1 MSKQCGRIITGII
14 LATLLCP
21 PVPTAAFNWTG
32 DGDGLS
38 FNDPDNWNPQED
50 APPGPGDT
58 AVLSSPSAS
67 ILFSGSV
74 ATSSTVVTGLFDFL
88 LGSNTY
94 TSQLFV
100 NGSGDFTFSDG
111 TFTGANHV
119 LNDDGWLTVFDP
131 AAVLEATADITLNDN
146 SRLKVLDGSLTA
158 PELFVNDRARA
169 VIDGGAATIDSLVIG
184 DANVGGNALFSLL
197 NNATL
202 NFVLPITVGTNGG
215 RGEFT
220 VSGGTTFTALMSEFV
235 LAPAAGDRGDLNI
248 FGNATLN
255 LFGDGVFGDQ
265 GDTLINIED
274 GTLNLTS
281 LQLGVDG
288 SASVGLEGD
297 LADLSISGGDVELGV
312 NAGGEGGLGVRDASL
327 ELPASLVVGVQ
338 GTGRIR
344 TDNGAI
350 VTVNGDLILGEQ
362 SGSNGDWDMDA
373 YSLLGVTITG
383 DLIVGDAGWGKIK
396 AEVNEAL
403 FEAANLIVGKAA
415 GLPGQ
420 DGGNVNFEEFGE
432 SELNIAGNST
442 IGGLSRGGLSLNGG
456 SWSNGGAVVV
466 GDAADGDISL
476 DYAATSG
483 DSLTLGNTLAGHGE
497 AYVSG
502 GSLNIANGM
511 LVGNVGSA
519 FMGLSD
525 DANAT
530 SGWTSVAQ
538 APTSAATLNVFSG
551 ATLVTGN
558 LFVAYQGE
566 GLLDVSDGGAVSA
579 AKLDV
584 ATGGGK
590 GDVIVTGTG
599 SNMSITAD
607 LLLSASGR
615 GTFQVL
621 DGATAQAHQAF
632 VDYAGA
638 TPLSNLYVRDAGSF
652 LDLSTL
658 RVGAASTKGGLLVE
672 LGGQVDCND
681 CFVGDTV
688 DFGATIAVKNIGSRF
703 NSFNRLSIG
712 AAGSGT
718 FSVLDGATAAASGV
732 DLGIAGGLGA
742 LYVWD
747 PGSILTISGTLD
759 VSPNG
764 EGYVDVRAGG
774 QISATKALV
783 DLGGAAPQFNFH
795 IQDPGSYVTAGTFRI
810 GSASVNAAALI
821 LGGGRLDCTI
831 CTLGENPGMFG
842 SVTVS
847 GTDSLWGVFGD
858 LNVGRNEFG
867 VAEGGDGVVEIL
879 DHGWVSVGG
888 STNTYANTT
897 GYGEIRVAGGYLSTT
912 SLINYGSVLF
922 SDGIIEV
929 IGGTFD
935 NNGLDLSLNGADTN
949 DMPLFRLKDGAM
961 SNGLTDNFAVG
972 TTHHAVLEILSDAQ
986 LTSDGGSAGV
996 YFGGHGDVTIDGN
1009 DSLWDVGSNAF
1020 NAANAGVAHIN
1031 IGNGGELRSDGGF
1044 IAKQAGS
1051 VATVTISGVGSFW
1064 VSALNINVGGD
1075 AITSGGN
1082 GTLMFADGGGALA
1095 PQVTVF
1101 ADGTLGGNGTV
1112 SGHVLS
1118 GGTVSPGASPGHLI
1132 VGADY
1137 TQTSDGTLVIELGGN
1152 NAGVDFDLLEV
1163 GGDALLDGTL
1173 RVSLI
1178 DDFSP
1183 EAGDTFRFLLAAGI
1197 GGEFATEDL
1206 PDFGG
1211 LTLDVVYGADY
1222 VELGVIPTVVPLP
1235 AAMWLM
1241 SCALAVLLFGTRR
1254 ERSGERCRS

>member
-1 MSKQCGRIITGII
+1 MSKRSSRISTGMI
-14 LATLLCP
+14 LAALLCP
-21 PVPTAAFNWTG
+21 PAPTAAFNWTG
-32 DGDGLS
+32 DGDGFS
-38 FNDPDNWNPQED
+38 FNDPDNWDPPEG
-50 APPGPGDT
+50 APPGPGD
-58 AVLSSPSAS
+58 AAILSSPSAS
-67 ILFSGSV
+67 ILFSGPV
-74 ATSSTVVTGLFDFL
+74 TTSTTTVTGLFDFL
-88 LGSNTY
+88 LGTNIY
-94 TSQLFV
+94 TSQ
-100 NGSGDFTFSDG
+100 
-111 TFTGANHV
+111 
-119 LNDDGWLTVFDP
+119 
-131 AAVLEATADITLNDN
+131 
-146 SRLKVLDGSLTA
+146 
-158 PELFVNDRARA
+158 LFVNDRARA

-220 VSGGTTFTALMSEFV
+220 VSGGTTFTALMSELV

-248 FGNATLN
+248 SGNATLN

-265 GDTLINIED
+265 GDTLIDIED

-281 LQLGVDG
+281 LQLGIDG
-288 SASVGLEGD
+288 FASVSLEGD

-312 NAGGEGGLGVRDASL
+312 NAGGKGSLTVRRDASL
-327 ELPASLVVGVQ
+327 VLPASLIVGVQ
-338 GTGRIR
+338 GTGGIR
-344 TDNGAI
+344 TDDGAI

-362 SGSNGDWDMDA
+362 SGSSGDWDMDD
-373 YSLLGVTITG
+373 SLIAVTITG

-396 AEVNEAL
+396 AEINEAL

-420 DGGNVNFEEFGE
+420 DGGNVNFEEFGD

-442 IGGLSRGGLSLNGG
+442 IGGLSRGGISLNGG

-466 GDAADGDISL
+466 GDAADGNISL

-497 AYVSG
+497 AYASG
-502 GSLNIANGM
+502 GSLNITNGM

-525 DANAT
+525 DAIAT

-538 APTSAATLNVFSG
+538 ASTSAATLNVFSG

-566 GLLDVSDGGAVSA
+566 GLLNVSDGGAVSA

-607 LLLSASGR
+607 LLLSANGR

-652 LDLSTL
+652 LDLSML

-688 DFGATIAVKNIGSRF
+688 GFGATIAVKNVGSRF

-732 DLGIAGGLGA
+732 DLGTAGGLGA

-747 PGSILTISGTLD
+747 PGSVLTISGTLD

-795 IQDPGSYVTAGTFRI
+795 IQDPGSYVAAGTFRI

-858 LNVGRNEFG
+858 LNVGRNEIG

-888 STNTYANTT
+888 STSTYTNAT

-935 NNGLDLSLNGADTN
+935 NDGMDLSLNGAEAN
-949 DMPLFRLKDGAM
+949 DMPLFRLKDGAT

-972 TTHHAVLEILSDAQ
+972 TTHRAVLEILSDAQ

-996 YFGGHGDVTIDGN
+996 HFGGHGDVTIDGN

-1020 NAANAGVAHIN
+1020 TAANAGVAHVN

-1044 IAKQAGS
+1044 IAKQTGS

-1064 VSALNINVGGD
+1064 VSALNINIGGD

-1101 ADGTLGGNGTV
+1101 ADGTLGGNGTA

-1118 GGTVSPGASPGHLI
+1118 GGTVSPGTSPGHLI

-1137 TQTSDGTLVIELGGN
+1137 TQTSDGTLVIELGGD

-1173 RVSLI
+1173 TVLLI
-1178 DDFSP
+1178 DEFSP
-1183 EAGDTFRFLLAAGI
+1183 EAGDTFRFLVAAGV
-1197 GGEFATEDL
+1197 GGEFAVEDL

-1222 VELGVIPTVVPLP
+1222 VELGVIATAVPLP
-1235 AAMWLM
+1235 AGAWLL
-1241 SCALAVLLFGTRR
+1241 SSAFAVLLLRNKR
-1254 ERSGERCRS
+1254 ERSGKRSIQGTEVGRVG